1 MTLTLPQDDRRQ
13 VLQIASHDAL
23 AQRAFM
29 QVSHLVEPPSH
40 LFSPAMMG
48 RVIGH
53 VARNSRHAV
62 ETAPGGRTV

>member
-29 QVSHLVEPPSH
+29 QVSHLVEPPAR
-40 LFSPAMMG
+40 LFSPAMMS

-53 VARNSRHAV
+53 VARNGLHAV